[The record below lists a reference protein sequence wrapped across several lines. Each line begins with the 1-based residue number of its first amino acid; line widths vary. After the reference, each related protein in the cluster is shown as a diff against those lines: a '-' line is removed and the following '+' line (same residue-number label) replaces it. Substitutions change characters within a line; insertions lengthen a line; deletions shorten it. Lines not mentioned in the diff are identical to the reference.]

1 MFAYVL
7 LLLAVVSR
15 VVPHPAWFSFTAVG
29 GSLLYFGARR
39 SWWQGIFPLAV
50 LAATDYFLTVYA
62 YGYAFH
68 AQDYLVTWAWYA
80 VAMVIGGV
88 LLRRRAN
95 AGRVIGASIASSTSF
110 FLVSNFMV
118 WMGSVV
124 MYPHTAAGLS
134 ACYIA
139 GLPFYR
145 NDLLATTLVAGLAF
159 GVPALIRR
167 TREAH
172 EQAAGPMAA

>member
-1 MFAYVL
+1 MFAYAL
-7 LLLAVVSR
+7 LVLAVVSR
-15 VVPHPAWFSFTAVG
+15 IVPHPAWFSFTAVG

-39 SWWQGIFPLAV
+39 SWWQGIFPLAA

-62 YGYAFH
+62 YNFPFH
-68 AQDYLVTWAWYA
+68 VQDYLVTWAWYA
-80 VAMVIGGV
+80 AAMVIGALV
-88 LLRRRAN
+88 LRRRAN

-118 WMGSVV
+118 WFGSA
-124 MYPHTAAGLS
+124 MYPHTSGGLG
-134 ACYIA
+134 ACYLA

-145 NDLLATTLVAGLAF
+145 NDLMATTMVAGLAF

-167 TREAH
+167 TKEAQ
-172 EQAAGPMAA
+172 EAAMGRTAA

>member
-39 SWWQGIFPLAV
+39 SWWQGIFPIAA

-62 YGYAFH
+62 YSYPFH
-68 AQDYLVTWAWYA
+68 VQEYLVTWAWYG
-80 VAMVIGGV
+80 VAMVIGGAI
-88 LLRRRAN
+88 LRKHAN
-95 AGRVIGASIASSTSF
+95 AGRVISASIASSTSF

-118 WMGSVV
+118 WIGSA
-124 MYPHTAAGLS
+124 MYPQTASGLGT
-134 ACYIA
+134 CYLM

-145 NDLLATTLVAGLAF
+145 NDLMATTFVAGLAF

-167 TREAH
+167 TKEAH
-172 EQAAGPMAA
+172 EAAGTLAV

>member
-7 LLLAVVSR
+7 LLVAVVSR
-15 VVPHPAWFSFTAVG
+15 VVPHPACFSFTAVG

-39 SWWQGIFPLAV
+39 SWWQGIFPIAA

-62 YGYAFH
+62 YNYPFH
-68 AQDYLVTWAWYA
+68 VQDYLVTWAWYGLA
-80 VAMVIGGV
+80 MGIGFVA
-88 LLRRRAN
+88 LRRN
-95 AGRVIGASIASSTSF
+95 AGAVQVLGASIASSTSF

-118 WMGSVV
+118 WLGSA
-124 MYPHTAAGLS
+124 MYPQTVGGLGS
-134 ACYIA
+134 CYLA

-145 NDLLATTLVAGLAF
+145 NDLMATALTAGLAF

-167 TREAH
+167 TREAQ
-172 EQAAGPMAA
+172 EQSSGQIAA

>member
-39 SWWQGIFPLAV
+39 SWWQGIFPLAA

-62 YGYAFH
+62 YNYPFH
-68 AQDYLVTWAWYA
+68 VQDYLVTWAWYA
-80 VAMVIGGV
+80 VAMVIGGLV
-88 LLRRRAN
+88 LRRRAN

-110 FLVSNFMV
+110 FLISNFTV
-118 WMGSVV
+118 WDGLRGDVS
-124 MYPHTAAGLS
+124 PHGGWA
-134 ACYIA
+134 
-139 GLPFYR
+139 
-145 NDLLATTLVAGLAF
+145 
-159 GVPALIRR
+159 
-167 TREAH
+167 
-172 EQAAGPMAA
+172 

>member
-39 SWWQGIFPLAV
+39 SWWQGIFPLAA
-50 LAATDYFLTVYA
+50 LAATDYYLTVYA
-62 YGYAFH
+62 YNYPFH
-68 AQDYLVTWAWYA
+68 LQDYLVTWAWYG
-80 VAMVIGGV
+80 VAMVIGGAV
-88 LLRRRAN
+88 LRQKAT
-95 AGRVIGASIASSTSF
+95 AGRVIGASIGSSTSF
-110 FLVSNFMV
+110 FLISNFTV
-118 WMGSVV
+118 WLGSA
-124 MYPHTAAGLS
+124 MYPQTAGGLGT
-134 ACYIA
+134 CYLA

-145 NDLLATTLVAGLAF
+145 NDLMATALVTGLAF

-167 TREAH
+167 SSEAH
-172 EQAAGPMAA
+172 DGSHGQMAA